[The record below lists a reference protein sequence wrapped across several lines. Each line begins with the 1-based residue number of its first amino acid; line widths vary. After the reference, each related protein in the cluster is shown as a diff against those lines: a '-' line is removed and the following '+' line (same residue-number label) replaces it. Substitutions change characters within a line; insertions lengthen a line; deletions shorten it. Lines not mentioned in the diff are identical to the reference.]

1 MNTFFS
7 TQEPNSTQT
16 DKSPRYSSFSYEH
29 VLYQIIIT
37 YNSYA
42 HRILLEI
49 NIHTSQRQSFSPSV
63 TMPFVYALET
73 TAQQNVMN
81 STIHRFIIHVYIIKL
96 WMRISFLRPLP
107 SKIQKTASTMYKN
120 KINVANKTNSSELV
134 SPYIGFLS
142 IFCTELSAPIGRDAL
157 CQRPSTTRLT
167 TVNKVL
173 HNR

>member
-1 MNTFFS
+1 
-7 TQEPNSTQT
+7 
-16 DKSPRYSSFSYEH
+16 
-29 VLYQIIIT
+29 
-37 YNSYA
+37 
-42 HRILLEI
+42 
-49 NIHTSQRQSFSPSV
+49 
-63 TMPFVYALET
+63 
-73 TAQQNVMN
+73 
-81 STIHRFIIHVYIIKL
+81 
-96 WMRISFLRPLP
+96 MRISFF
-107 SKIQKTASTMYKN
+107 TAPPFKDTKNRFNNVQN

>member
-1 MNTFFS
+1 
-7 TQEPNSTQT
+7 
-16 DKSPRYSSFSYEH
+16 
-29 VLYQIIIT
+29 
-37 YNSYA
+37 
-42 HRILLEI
+42 
-49 NIHTSQRQSFSPSV
+49 
-63 TMPFVYALET
+63 MPFVCALEIT
-73 TAQQNVMN
+73 VQQNVMN

-96 WMRISFLRPLP
+96 WMRTSFLQPLP
-107 SKIQKTASTMYKN
+107 SKIQKTASIMYKN

-173 HNR
+173 HNRWTPIILIVSPYCAPILFLLWAQLQSIGKRSFTKLIPCLHETHIV

>member
-1 MNTFFS
+1 
-7 TQEPNSTQT
+7 
-16 DKSPRYSSFSYEH
+16 
-29 VLYQIIIT
+29 
-37 YNSYA
+37 
-42 HRILLEI
+42 
-49 NIHTSQRQSFSPSV
+49 
-63 TMPFVYALET
+63 
-73 TAQQNVMN
+73 
-81 STIHRFIIHVYIIKL
+81 
-96 WMRISFLRPLP
+96 MRIKIAINFISVKEIELASLKKLVEVILDVLFCANEPYKVLVPTFKTIP